1 MKNSECIINNLTEEI
16 ESLSYRL
23 KNIQQTYLN
32 TSHIGLR
39 ERLIIENLT
48 ILERVHEI
56 SSIAKSLENRKQEE
70 ISFSSLL
77 VEICK
82 RTIADMKIKRNL
94 FFI

>member
-56 SSIAKSLENRKQEE
+56 SSIAKSLENRTQEE

>member
-1 MKNSECIINNLTEEI
+1 MKISECILNNLLLEI
-16 ESLSYRL
+16 ESLSSRL

-32 TSHIGLR
+32 ISNDGLK

-48 ILERVHEI
+48 IFERVYEI
-56 SSIAKSLENRKQEE
+56 SSIAKNLDKRTNEK

-77 VEICK
+77 VEKCK
-82 RTIADMKIKRNL
+82 RTINEMKIIKNL

>member
-1 MKNSECIINNLTEEI
+1 MKISECILNNLLLEI
-16 ESLSYRL
+16 ESLSSRL

-32 TSHIGLR
+32 ISNDGLK

-48 ILERVHEI
+48 IFERVYEI
-56 SSIAKSLENRKQEE
+56 SSIAKNLDKRTNEK

-77 VEICK
+77 VEKCK
-82 RTIADMKIKRNL
+82 RTINEMKIINNL

>member
-1 MKNSECIINNLTEEI
+1 MKISECILNNLLLEI
-16 ESLSYRL
+16 ESLSSRL

-32 TSHIGLR
+32 ISNDGLK

-48 ILERVHEI
+48 IFERVYEI
-56 SSIAKSLENRKQEE
+56 SSIAKKLDKRANEK

-77 VEICK
+77 VEKCK
-82 RTIADMKIKRNL
+82 RTINEMKIIKNL

>member
-1 MKNSECIINNLTEEI
+1 MKISECILNNLLLEI
-16 ESLSYRL
+16 ESLSSRL

-32 TSHIGLR
+32 ISNDGLK

-48 ILERVHEI
+48 IFERVYEI
-56 SSIAKSLENRKQEE
+56 SSIAKKLDKRANEK

-77 VEICK
+77 VEKCK
-82 RTIADMKIKRNL
+82 RTINEMKIINNL

>member
-1 MKNSECIINNLTEEI
+1 MKISECILNNLLLEI
-16 ESLSYRL
+16 ESLSSRL

-32 TSHIGLR
+32 ISNDGLK

-48 ILERVHEI
+48 IFERVYEI
-56 SSIAKSLENRKQEE
+56 SSIAKKLDKRTNEK

-77 VEICK
+77 VEKCK
-82 RTIADMKIKRNL
+82 RTINEMKIINNL